1 MEYMQLYAEV
11 KEPLMTKLVILQ
23 EEDQLSRTDAF
34 HLQTGWS
41 GQAFLT
47 KKLVSSQGLEVKA
60 EQNACVEYRKIT
72 PDPDLLRDLHI
83 DTCLAA

>member
-1 MEYMQLYAEV
+1 MQLYAEL
-11 KEPLMTKLVILQ
+11 KEPLVIKLVILQ

-47 KKLVSSQGLEVKA
+47 KKKMVSSQGLEVKA
-60 EQNACVEYRKIT
+60 EQNACVEYRKIM
-72 PDPDLLRDLHI
+72 PDPDLLRDLHV